1 MSLLQQINSRLV
13 EVNELVEEPYS
24 YVLGYPKP
32 SEAELENRIRELKS
46 MDVKG
51 ILFDGS
57 SMIGKLSI
65 LGKGCVSVVVKAV
78 LDNRTVALKIRRLD
92 ADRETME
99 REASFLSIANSVD
112 VGPKLVAK
120 SKNFLAMELAY
131 GEKMVDWIKQD
142 LEQQKVRSV
151 TRQILEQCFRLDSA
165 GLDHGELS
173 NLNKHVIVGENVTI
187 IDFESASTERRVA
200 NVTAATQCLFIGSAI
215 ARKVRSVLKIDSTD
229 QIIQSLR
236 KYKNDVN
243 KENFESLIRV
253 LELR

>member
-24 YVLGYPKP
+24 YVLGYPKCP
-32 SEAELENRIRELKS
+32 RDELGNRVRELKS

-51 ILFDGS
+51 FMFEGS
-57 SMIGKLSI
+57 SMIGNLNI
-65 LGKGCVSVVVKAV
+65 LGKGCVSVVVKAI
-78 LDNRTVALKIRRLD
+78 LDNKTIALKIRRLD
-92 ADRETME
+92 ADRESME
-99 REASFLSIANSVD
+99 REANFLSIANSVD

-120 SKNFLAMELAY
+120 SKNFLAMELAD
-131 GEKMVDWIKQD
+131 GEKMVDWIQHD
-142 LEQQKVRSV
+142 LEDRQVSSV
-151 TRQILEQCFRLDSA
+151 ARQVLEQCFRLDST

-187 IDFESASTERRVA
+187 IDFESASIQRRVA

-229 QIIQSLR
+229 EIIHSLK
-236 KYKNDVN
+236 KYKNDVS
-243 KENFESLIRV
+243 KENFESLVRV
-253 LELR
+253 LKL